1 MTTPV
6 APNNSPYLSSA
17 TSALQNI
24 STMTLSTSSDSVSAT
39 ANAKKRCG
47 HAECKKKLTLLDF
60 DCKCG
65 ARFCGAH
72 RAAED
77 HACTF
82 NYRAAADARL
92 STTLVKTAGDRLADR
107 I

>member
-17 TSALQNI
+17 AVAAAPI
-24 STMTLSTSSDSVSAT
+24 PSTMTLTSSSTTDA
-39 ANAKKRCG
+39 AAKKRCA

-65 ARFCGAH
+65 GRDCTAH
-72 RAAED
+72 RQAED
-77 HACTF
+77 HACSY
-82 NYRAAADARL
+82 NYRAASDARL
-92 STTLVKTAGDRLADR
+92 TQTLVKTAGDRMADR